1 MFRAVIGAMPSMSS
15 MPRWIAFLLVLL
27 ALGGCSD
34 HTAGKSTALDGDCR
48 SSVDC
53 SGAPITCVAPGTPYS
68 CVACAVA
75 APGCGSDSECPSG
88 QVCSY
93 TSCCGDTQ
101 CSAPCLDDA
110 SCGEGQTCDTGGHCH
125 VNVCVGAANCP
136 SGFDCNNGS
145 CERRG
150 CQTDADCAPNFCVQG
165 ACFST
170 LGHCGSD

>member
-1 MFRAVIGAMPSMSS
+1 
-15 MPRWIAFLLVLL
+15 MPRWSATVLLLL

-34 HTAGKSTALDGDCR
+34 HTSTKTATPAGACR
-48 SSVDC
+48 SAADC
-53 SGAPITCVAPGTPYS
+53 DHISCIAPGTPAS
-68 CVACAVA
+68 CAACALP
-75 APGCGSDSECPSG
+75 APGCSDDSACPTG

-93 TSCCGDTQ
+93 ASCCGDTQ
-101 CSAPCLDDA
+101 CSAPCVDDA

-150 CQTDADCAPNFCVQG
+150 CQTDADCAPGFCVEG
-165 ACFST
+165 ACFSA
-170 LGHCGSD
+170 LGHCGGD